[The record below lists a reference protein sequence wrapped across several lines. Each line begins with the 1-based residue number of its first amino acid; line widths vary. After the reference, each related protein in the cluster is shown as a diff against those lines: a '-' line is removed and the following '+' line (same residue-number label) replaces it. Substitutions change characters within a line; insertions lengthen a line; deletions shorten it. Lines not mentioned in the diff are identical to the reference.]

1 MAKTDTVYMRI
12 EPKLKA
18 NAEAVLSTLG
28 LSPNDAITIFLKQVV
43 LQKGLP
49 FAVKIP
55 PMTKAEAQATFYEKI
70 REAEMSFNNEPRLS
84 IDELKEKLGV

>member
-28 LSPNDAITIFLKQVV
+28 LSPNEAITIFLKQVV

-55 PMTKAEAQATFYEKI
+55 PITRAEAQSAFYEKK
-70 REAEMSFNNEPRLS
+70 REAELSFTNEPRLS
-84 IDELKEKLGV
+84 IDELKEKLEV